1 MTSPA
6 RMLTVKP
13 IGGFSAFEAAMPFSP
28 RKKPEPLDEAALYQ
42 YAVGALGRQMRT
54 VAELKRLMIRRVEP
68 GKSGEAKVAAVVARL
83 LDQSYLDDPAFASTY
98 TRLRQENQSFGKRRV
113 QQELTRKGVEGE
125 LVASTLESA
134 YAQVSEEDLARRY
147 LARKRIAKPK
157 DEKQTARLIRRLI
170 GAGFSFAIISRLLKT
185 WEIDCSEAG
194 LVLPEDD
201 DAE

>member
-6 RMLTVKP
+6 RRLTVKP
-13 IGGFSAFEAAMPFSP
+13 IGGSSAFEVRMPFRA

-42 YAVGALGRQMRT
+42 YAVGALARQMRT
-54 VAELKRLMIRRVEP
+54 VAELKRLMSRRVEP
-68 GKSGEAKVAAVVARL
+68 GEAGEAKVAAVITRL
-83 LDQSYLDDPAFASTY
+83 LDQRYLDDPAFASTY

-113 QQELTRKGVEGE
+113 QQELTRKGLQGE
-125 LVASTLESA
+125 LVASTIESA

-147 LARKRIAKPK
+147 IARKRIAKPE

-170 GAGFSFAIISRLLKT
+170 GAGFSFAIISKLMKT
-185 WEIDCSEAG
+185 WEIDCSEAD

>member
-1 MTSPA
+1 MTSQA
-6 RMLTVKP
+6 RRLIVKP
-13 IGGFSAFEAAMPFSP
+13 IGGCSAFEARMPFTP

-42 YAVGALGRQMRT
+42 YAVGALARQMRT

-68 GKSGEAKVAAVVARL
+68 GEAGETKVAAVVTRL
-83 LDQSYLDDPAFASTY
+83 LDQRYLDDPAFASTY

-113 QQELTRKGVEGE
+113 QQELTRKGE
-125 LVASTLESA
+125 LVATTIESA

-147 LARKRIAKPK
+147 IARKRIAKPQ
-157 DEKQTARLIRRLI
+157 DEKETARLIRRLV
-170 GAGFSFAIISRLLKT
+170 GAGFSFAIISKLLKS